1 LKFRSLQPL
10 FAVRHNVDIETEIMI
25 GANLNRSDSSMT
37 QSGFTLVEMMV
48 ALFIFSLLSVAG
60 VALLRGAVN
69 SNEVTDA
76 KLGDMAKMQR
86 LVSLMESDLSQALPR
101 SYRDES
107 GDRVAAFISET
118 GNSERG
124 LLAFTRGGQSNLNNK
139 PRSNMQRVSYQ
150 LNDDRLERF
159 QYESTDGGSIS
170 EPALLLDG
178 ISDLELRFR
187 DKRGQWVRNWQTER
201 LSDLPRAVEIR
212 FEQNGRNYRHVFLVG
227 TGYL

>member
-1 LKFRSLQPL
+1 
-10 FAVRHNVDIETEIMI
+10 
-25 GANLNRSDSSMT
+25 
-37 QSGFTLVEMMV
+37 
-48 ALFIFSLLSVAG
+48 
-60 VALLRGAVN
+60 
-69 SNEVTDA
+69 
-76 KLGDMAKMQR
+76 
-86 LVSLMESDLSQALPR
+86 
-101 SYRDES
+101 
-107 GDRVAAFISET
+107 
-118 GNSERG
+118 
-124 LLAFTRGGQSNLNNK
+124 
-139 PRSNMQRVSYQ
+139 MQRVSYQ

-212 FEQNGRNYRHVFLVG
+212 FDQNGRNYRHVFLVG